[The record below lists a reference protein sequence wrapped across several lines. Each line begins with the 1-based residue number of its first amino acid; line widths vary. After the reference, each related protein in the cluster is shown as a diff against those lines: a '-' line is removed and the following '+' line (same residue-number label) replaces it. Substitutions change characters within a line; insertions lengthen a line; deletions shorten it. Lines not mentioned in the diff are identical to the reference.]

1 MIITLSG
8 MPGSGKSTVR
18 TLLAKRLGYREYS
31 VGDMRGKMALDRGL
45 TIDELNALGQ
55 TQDFTDKEADAYQA
69 KLGETEDDF
78 VIDGRMSWHFIPKSV
93 KVFLDVDDTEAARR
107 IYEAK
112 RKNPSG
118 RTDEPM
124 YASIE
129 AAKTAINA
137 RVESDNT
144 RYKKW
149 YSTDFLNRA
158 HYDLVIDTT
167 HKTPEEA
174 VELILKHCETRHA

>member
-18 TLLAKRLGYREYS
+18 TLLAKRLGLREYS
-31 VGDMRGKMALDRGL
+31 VGDMRGKMALERGM
-45 TIDELNALGQ
+45 TIDEFNLLGQ
-55 TQDFTDKEADAYQA
+55 TQDFTDKEADAYQT

-93 KVFLDVDDTEAARR
+93 KVFLDVDGTEAARR

-112 RKNPSG
+112 RRNPSG
-118 RTDEPM
+118 RTDEPL
-124 YASIE
+124 YASITDAE
-129 AAKTAINA
+129 AALAE
-137 RVESDNT
+137 RVASDSA

-149 YSTDFLNRA
+149 YNADFLDRS

-167 HKTPEEA
+167 HKTPEETLNA
-174 VELILKHCETRHA
+174 ILTHIETRQA